1 MCRSTKHILP
11 DDSESVNSFFQ
22 IFSKNFKFSFL
33 PRKARHPQGFS
44 GDPASPG
51 LPAGNCRQ
59 QRNSEENTEIRN
71 IEHKS
76 AELLRSKP
84 EADIVGHVTSL
95 MPVIPVRH
103 AAANRKRKPKL
114 LRLTLTSARQR
125 SETRPQSGQ
134 QKEGENFHLLRAVRE
149 AAARYAAVMTFP
161 QDNMSLQTGICSFSF
176 NSSSAFFFR
185 HPSARKTAP
194 GSRVQIIPL
203 PVPLLLFQAL
213 LPALLPALLL
223 RFLLLFLPVLR
234 VQTRHPPALLPSPA

>member
-59 QRNSEENTEIRN
+59 QRKSEENTEIRN

-134 QKEGENFHLLRAVRE
+134 QKEGENFHLFVL
-149 AAARYAAVMTFP
+149 
-161 QDNMSLQTGICSFSF
+161 
-176 NSSSAFFFR
+176 SAK
-185 HPSARKTAP
+185 P
-194 GSRVQIIPL
+194 
-203 PVPLLLFQAL
+203 
-213 LPALLPALLL
+213 
-223 RFLLLFLPVLR
+223 
-234 VQTRHPPALLPSPA
+234 PPATPRL

>member
-1 MCRSTKHILP
+1 MNPHDLATTGTCSLRVCQFRHSCISCLAALMCRSTKHILP

-59 QRNSEENTEIRN
+59 QRKSEENTEIRN

-95 MPVIPVRH
+95 MPVIPGRH

-161 QDNMSLQTGICSFSF
+161 QDNMSF
-176 NSSSAFFFR
+176 ADR
-185 HPSARKTAP
+185 D
-194 GSRVQIIPL
+194 
-203 PVPLLLFQAL
+203 LLI
-213 LPALLPALLL
+213 
-223 RFLLLFLPVLR
+223 FL
-234 VQTRHPPALLPSPA
+234 

>member
-59 QRNSEENTEIRN
+59 QRKSEENTEIRN

-114 LRLTLTSARQR
+114 LRLTLTSAR
-125 SETRPQSGQ
+125 
-134 QKEGENFHLLRAVRE
+134 
-149 AAARYAAVMTFP
+149 
-161 QDNMSLQTGICSFSF
+161 
-176 NSSSAFFFR
+176 SSAACRVISGSVFSGS
-185 HPSARKTAP
+185 SAGTEPR
-194 GSRVQIIPL
+194 
-203 PVPLLLFQAL
+203 
-213 LPALLPALLL
+213 
-223 RFLLLFLPVLR
+223 
-234 VQTRHPPALLPSPA
+234 

>member
-103 AAANRKRKPKL
+103 AA
-114 LRLTLTSARQR
+114 TL
-125 SETRPQSGQ
+125 
-134 QKEGENFHLLRAVRE
+134 
-149 AAARYAAVMTFP
+149 AARIILQRINPSCMNKCCMVSCIVELESWLRRFP
-161 QDNMSLQTGICSFSF
+161 
-176 NSSSAFFFR
+176 
-185 HPSARKTAP
+185 
-194 GSRVQIIPL
+194 IIL
-203 PVPLLLFQAL
+203 CCYYLK
-213 LPALLPALLL
+213 
-223 RFLLLFLPVLR
+223 
-234 VQTRHPPALLPSPA
+234 

>member
-22 IFSKNFKFSFL
+22 NFFKKFKFSFL

-59 QRNSEENTEIRN
+59 QRKSEENTEIRN

-95 MPVIPVRH
+95 MPVIPVDMPPPIVSASPSFFALH
-103 AAANRKRKPKL
+103 
-114 LRLTLTSARQR
+114 LRLPASAPR
-125 SETRPQSGQ
+125 
-134 QKEGENFHLLRAVRE
+134 RAHSPDSKKKVRISTFFVLS
-149 AAARYAAVMTFP
+149 AKPPPAYAAVMTFP
-161 QDNMSLQTGICSFSF
+161 QDNMSFTD
-176 NSSSAFFFR
+176 R
-185 HPSARKTAP
+185 D
-194 GSRVQIIPL
+194 
-203 PVPLLLFQAL
+203 LLI
-213 LPALLPALLL
+213 
-223 RFLLLFLPVLR
+223 FL
-234 VQTRHPPALLPSPA
+234 

>member
-59 QRNSEENTEIRN
+59 QRKSEENTEIRN

-114 LRLTLTSARQR
+114 LRLTLTSACQC

-161 QDNMSLQTGICSFSF
+161 QDNMSF
-176 NSSSAFFFR
+176 ADR
-185 HPSARKTAP
+185 D
-194 GSRVQIIPL
+194 
-203 PVPLLLFQAL
+203 LLI
-213 LPALLPALLL
+213 
-223 RFLLLFLPVLR
+223 FL
-234 VQTRHPPALLPSPA
+234 